1 MRERIEHEVAAV
13 VLKEFALRDAGM
25 LGGTQAALEYDV
37 IDEFPVNDQEILVRH
52 LHKGRRRLGG
62 TLPTRAEPGRNLIM
76 TTNPCPAR
84 SPSSRRFTETWCLP
98 TETERWNQRLA
109 STMPQLRDFYEAF
122 FPRVE
127 EAIDYCDKF
136 ALDDLPDDALNL
148 LHLIYSLIMVAMA
161 VEIMHQPA
169 PVDAADA
176 VMIRTGDPRP

>member
-1 MRERIEHEVAAV
+1 MSI
-13 VLKEFALRDAGM
+13 K
-25 LGGTQAALEYDV
+25 
-37 IDEFPVNDQEILVRH
+37 
-52 LHKGRRRLGG
+52 
-62 TLPTRAEPGRNLIM
+62 TLPSAFADLEHY
-76 TTNPCPAR
+76 AQ
-84 SPSSRRFTETWCLP
+84 TWCLP

-109 STMPQLRDFYEAF
+109 SSMPQMHEFYDAF

-148 LHLIYSLIMVAMA
+148 LHLIYSLIMVAMS

-176 VMIRTGDPRP
+176 VMIRTRDPRP

>member
-1 MRERIEHEVAAV
+1 MSI
-13 VLKEFALRDAGM
+13 K
-25 LGGTQAALEYDV
+25 
-37 IDEFPVNDQEILVRH
+37 
-52 LHKGRRRLGG
+52 
-62 TLPTRAEPGRNLIM
+62 TLPSAFADLEHY
-76 TTNPCPAR
+76 AQ
-84 SPSSRRFTETWCLP
+84 TWCLP

-109 STMPQLRDFYEAF
+109 SSMPQMHEFYDAF

-148 LHLIYSLIMVAMA
+148 LHLIYSLIIVAMS

-176 VMIRTGDPRP
+176 VIIRTRDPRP